1 MHRLLAILVFAATT
15 SALPQMSMAQH
26 SQQTQQGSVPMQQRV
41 QQDLE
46 QEGFTDVRIM
56 VSSFLVRARD
66 RHGNPVMMVIN
77 PDSVTAVTAI
87 PGSAQRSGQG
97 SGQGSSQRADQGST
111 DRLGL
116 SRTQRN
122 EIYQDLT
129 NQPKESEPGFSPRV
143 GEQVP
148 SDLQLKP
155 LPHSVTGQVPEVG
168 SYQYAM
174 LGRQVLIVDPDSKRI
189 VDIVTE

>member
-1 MHRLLAILVFAATT
+1 VKSSRLSEEQISSILREHEARSAA
-15 SALPQMSMAQH
+15 AENCRKY
-26 SQQTQQGSVPMQQRV
+26 GR
-41 QQDLE
+41 
-46 QEGFTDVRIM
+46 
-56 VSSFLVRARD
+56 SSRR
-66 RHGNPVMMVIN
+66 
-77 PDSVTAVTAI
+77 
-87 PGSAQRSGQG
+87 
-97 SGQGSSQRADQGST
+97 
-111 DRLGL
+111 

-129 NQPKESEPGFSPRV
+129 NQPKESAPGFSPRV

-155 LPHSVTGQVPEVG
+155 LPHSVTRQVREVG

-174 LGRQVLIVDPDSKRI
+174 LGRQVLIVDPDSKKI